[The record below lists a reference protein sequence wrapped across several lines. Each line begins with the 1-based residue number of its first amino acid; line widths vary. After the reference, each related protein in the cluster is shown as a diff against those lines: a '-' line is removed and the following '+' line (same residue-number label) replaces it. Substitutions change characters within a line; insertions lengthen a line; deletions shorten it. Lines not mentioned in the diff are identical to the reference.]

1 MMKRHTAILTMLLA
15 GVMVVLAGCQ
25 EPLDFKVKKGESIR
39 VRVSSRNGVSTKVA
53 YSGQTYTENGTTYE
67 RINWQVNDQIRL
79 FSTDV
84 SEVAT
89 SDGKAYFDY
98 TISAVGT
105 NDPADRYSNA
115 TLSFPENHERYGL
128 IWVNEPSATVT
139 VYGIYPPMD
148 EKGEEQEAVTN
159 GGKLTGF
166 VGLNIPAP
174 DLSWSNG
181 VGTPTDNY
189 MKHAYMVSAPTKF
202 STTSNDPNWN
212 GKPYVDLDFYP
223 IFNAFYVELKGSSTS
238 GEFPVNWVSLSNEVE
253 SGTNPYA
260 ALTGDYRFNY
270 KERNGDNIQFD
281 ANGPIAA
288 SITQTGNKGHTVKV
302 NLPAN
307 TTISK
312 DKSVKFTILTLP
324 PTSNEKLTNLVLTVN
339 YGTGD
344 GQTKKLRLNDNASS
358 TSFGTPIEFPAF
370 HKARILGLALEGNQW
385 QLTVDG
391 HVLPWDYDEK
401 KTTFTENVQAKAFY
415 VDGSLETLSDYMNS
429 QATID
434 LYGKTTSNHYEAYD
448 TGTNTDFKTYPEWVA
463 LGSGQTAYNSAH
475 KSYYQ
480 LYYQLRTLNMNV
492 QPPKKPHFE
501 VTFTPMAPLGGYWTL
516 STADAPSFGITSQG
530 GAEGF
535 RIVLFDGESELDNW
549 SSGQIMNQEVTLR
562 IYPSDSRDPSKEYC
576 MLLKASFSPNKN
588 GEPSYSAD
596 SELQD
601 VHGDGR
607 YSYWKFVIPATE

>member
-1 MMKRHTAILTMLLA
+1 MKRHTAILTMLLA

-53 YSGQTYTENGTTYE
+53 YSGQTYTENGITYE
-67 RINWQVNDQIRL
+67 RIDWKVNDQIRL

-98 TISAVGT
+98 SISAVGT

-128 IWVNEPSATVT
+128 IWVNEPTATVT

-159 GGKLTGF
+159 GGNLTGF

-181 VGTPTDNY
+181 VGTPTDDY

-202 STTSNDPNWN
+202 STTSTDPNWN

-253 SGTNPYA
+253 SGSNPNA

-270 KERNGDNIQFD
+270 KERNGDNITFD
-281 ANGPIAA
+281 ASGPIAA
-288 SITQTGNKGHTVKV
+288 SITQTGNKGHTVTV

-307 TTISK
+307 TTISSE
-312 DKSVKFTILTLP
+312 KSVKFTILTLP
-324 PTSNEKLTNLVLTVN
+324 PTSTAALTNLVLTVN
-339 YGTGD
+339 FGTGT
-344 GQTKKLRLNDNASS
+344 GQTKKLRLNEKVTASNQY
-358 TSFGTPIEFPAF
+358 GTPIDFPAF
-370 HKARILGLALEGNQW
+370 HKARITGLALEGGTSW
-385 QLTVDG
+385 KLKVDA
-391 HVLPWDYDEK
+391 LPWTLVEESTSFAQNIQSTAFNIANATETDNNYFPAGTKDYQ
-401 KTTFTENVQAKAFY
+401 V
-415 VDGSLETLSDYMNS
+415 
-429 QATID
+429 
-434 LYGKTTSNHYEAYD
+434 
-448 TGTNTDFKTYPEWVA
+448 
-463 LGSGQTAYNSAH
+463 
-475 KSYYQ
+475 
-480 LYYQLRTLNMNV
+480 RTLDMSKDYGTTEGVPN
-492 QPPKKPHFE
+492 KAYFL
-501 VTFTPMAPLGGYWTL
+501 VTFRPQAPLGGYWMLDPQTPNDGHAGMG
-516 STADAPSFGITSQG
+516 TAAFKV
-530 GAEGF
+530 E
-535 RIVLFDGESELDNW
+535 VWDNDSNTG
-549 SSGQIMNQEVTLR
+549 SSDLKGQIMGKTVTLHVTCDVDDTQR
-562 IYPSDSRDPSKEYC
+562 NEDHAIIIKSY
-576 MLLKASFSPNKN
+576 FSTSVNFDEN
-588 GEPSYSAD
+588 STFSAD
-596 SELQD
+596 SEIQD
-601 VHGDGR
+601 VHKDGSFSFWR
-607 YSYWKFVIPATE
+607 FVIPAKNN